1 MKNNYLLFLFM
12 FSLSF
17 GNKIIHDAPE
27 YIDRESS
34 YLFQSYF
41 EQSDTRVRNG
51 YIYYNSPSQSQY
63 AQSLMRF
70 DKGMYTYMIHSNQI
84 PDDALEYFF
93 SFDMEDGS
101 FITFPEIDPINR
113 PVSVPVQHSIESAAG
128 NEKENTSGI
137 AVIFPKDKES
147 VY

>member
-41 EQSDTRVRNG
+41 EQRDTRVRNG
-51 YIYYNSPSQSQY
+51 YIYIINLLISHSTLSP
-63 AQSLMRF
+63 L
-70 DKGMYTYMIHSNQI
+70 
-84 PDDALEYFF
+84 
-93 SFDMEDGS
+93 
-101 FITFPEIDPINR
+101 
-113 PVSVPVQHSIESAAG
+113 
-128 NEKENTSGI
+128 
-137 AVIFPKDKES
+137 
-147 VY
+147 